1 MCSMIAAAPCE
12 SQPSQRNRRQSRLR
26 PRPLDGSNAVA
37 SQTVSSESPKGWS
50 IAPRKGRGRRGSLV
64 MRPCSKMNV
73 ARSHHPARC
82 LSPHVLAEAARC
94 RGPSRS
100 TLRSSVKLLS
110 PVKRLRPRWYQ
121 HAQLF
126 VSGRE
131 VCIMLV
137 NRAIRPGLV
146 RLERGGS
153 SSGRAAA
160 RPISCAGIPA
170 HQIEPLATRPHFK
183 NLAALG
189 HLLSFSLFPFLT
201 PLCFRLFIQGRA
213 CFASRRTCQSK
224 PSFSL
229 LVLCNQNNQ
238 RAPS

>member
-1 MCSMIAAAPCE
+1 
-12 SQPSQRNRRQSRLR
+12 
-26 PRPLDGSNAVA
+26 
-37 SQTVSSESPKGWS
+37 
-50 IAPRKGRGRRGSLV
+50 
-64 MRPCSKMNV
+64 
-73 ARSHHPARC
+73 
-82 LSPHVLAEAARC
+82 
-94 RGPSRS
+94 
-100 TLRSSVKLLS
+100 
-110 PVKRLRPRWYQ
+110 
-121 HAQLF
+121 
-126 VSGRE
+126 
-131 VCIMLV
+131 MLV
-137 NRAIRPGLV
+137 NRAIRPRLV

-189 HLLSFSLFPFLT
+189 HLLSFPLFPFLT

-229 LVLCNQNNQ
+229 LVLCNQNTQ
-238 RAPS
+238 RAPSQPYLLSHARLTHSHPTLPPHNKRTTCLPKHPRLLLPPRPRLLRLSSSHPSPSRRSLARRPLSPPRRRPRSSRHPRSRVRLLPLPPSRRRRRRRPRRRLLSPSTAAFWATRPLA